1 MEIICKNGTPTTR
14 NPLNVYEQAQIRL
27 EKIFGHF
34 DNIYVSFSGG
44 KDSGVLLQLC
54 TDYIRKHCPGRK
66 IGVFH
71 LDYEIQY
78 GETIRYVDEVLASNS
93 DIFEVYRVCVPF
105 KVSTCTSMFQKFWR
119 PWDEEKKDCWV
130 RSIPE
135 GAYTR
140 KDFPFFSRRMW
151 DYDFQRSF
159 ARWLHRYK
167 KAKRT
172 CCLVGIRTQESL
184 NRWRVLNGRDA
195 YRFKGL
201 KWVRRLDTGV
211 YNAYPIYDWLTRDIW
226 IANGKFNWAYN
237 HLYDL
242 YYQAGVP
249 LEKQRVASP
258 FISEA
263 RESLNLYRAI
273 DPDMWGRMINRVN
286 GINFTAIYS
295 TTTAVGYRQKIT
307 LPEGYTWASYMQFL
321 LGTLPE
327 NIRQNYLSKLKVS
340 IKFWREKGG
349 CLAESTIE
357 KLRRAGVPI
366 TVGEKSNYRTNKRPV
381 RMEYQ
386 IIAVP
391 VEKVVANNY
400 NPNVVAPPEM
410 KLLELSI
417 WEDGYTMPCVCYY
430 LPDKDQYEL
439 VDGYH
444 RYLVLKKSARIYE
457 REKGLLPV
465 AVIEKDISNRM
476 VSTIRHNRARGTHNV
491 ELMSHIVAELTKAGM
506 SDQWILKNIGMDKDE
521 LLRLKQVSGLAEL
534 FANKDFS
541 ISDEL

>member
-151 DYDFQRSF
+151 DYDFQRNF

-226 IANGKFNWAYN
+226 IANGKFT
-237 HLYDL
+237 LYGEEHQLAINNGPNSLHGGPTGFHARVWDAVQPNESTVIFN
-242 YYQAGVP
+242 YTSADGEEGFP
-249 LEKQRVASP
+249 GTLEIEMTYRLED
-258 FISEA
+258 EA
-263 RESLNLYRAI
+263 NALVIEYRATTDKATVVNLTNHGFFNLAGISNPSPTVLNNILTINADFYVPI
-273 DPDMWGRMINRVN
+273 DEVSIPTGEILKVENTPMDFRTPHAIGERIDDKFQQLVN
-286 GINFTAIYS
+286 GA
-295 TTTAVGYRQKIT
+295 GYDHCYVLNK
-307 LPEGYTWASYMQFL
+307 
-321 LGTLPE
+321 
-327 NIRQNYLSKLKVS
+327 
-340 IKFWREKGG
+340 
-349 CLAESTIE
+349 AES
-357 KLRRAGVPI
+357 
-366 TVGEKSNYRTNKRPV
+366 GELSLAATCTEPVSGRTMEVYTTENGLQLYTGNWLGGFTGAHGATFPARSAVCFEAQCFPDTPNKAHFPSAV
-381 RMEYQ
+381 LLPGDEYQ
-386 IIAVP
+386 QI
-391 VEKVVANNY
+391 
-400 NPNVVAPPEM
+400 
-410 KLLELSI
+410 
-417 WEDGYTMPCVCYY
+417 T
-430 LPDKDQYEL
+430 
-439 VDGYH
+439 
-444 RYLVLKKSARIYE
+444 IYKFGVQE
-457 REKGLLPV
+457 
-465 AVIEKDISNRM
+465 
-476 VSTIRHNRARGTHNV
+476 
-491 ELMSHIVAELTKAGM
+491 
-506 SDQWILKNIGMDKDE
+506 
-521 LLRLKQVSGLAEL
+521 
-534 FANKDFS
+534 
-541 ISDEL
+541 

>member
-172 CCLVGIRTQESL
+172 CC
-184 NRWRVLNGRDA
+184 
-195 YRFKGL
+195 
-201 KWVRRLDTGV
+201 
-211 YNAYPIYDWLTRDIW
+211 
-226 IANGKFNWAYN
+226 
-237 HLYDL
+237 
-242 YYQAGVP
+242 
-249 LEKQRVASP
+249 
-258 FISEA
+258 
-263 RESLNLYRAI
+263 
-273 DPDMWGRMINRVN
+273 
-286 GINFTAIYS
+286 
-295 TTTAVGYRQKIT
+295 
-307 LPEGYTWASYMQFL
+307 FL
-321 LGTLPE
+321 L
-327 NIRQNYLSKLKVS
+327 I
-340 IKFWREKGG
+340 
-349 CLAESTIE
+349 LA
-357 KLRRAGVPI
+357 
-366 TVGEKSNYRTNKRPV
+366 
-381 RMEYQ
+381 Q
-386 IIAVP
+386 
-391 VEKVVANNY
+391 
-400 NPNVVAPPEM
+400 
-410 KLLELSI
+410 ELSLI
-417 WEDGYTMPCVCYY
+417 
-430 LPDKDQYEL
+430 
-439 VDGYH
+439 
-444 RYLVLKKSARIYE
+444 
-457 REKGLLPV
+457 
-465 AVIEKDISNRM
+465 
-476 VSTIRHNRARGTHNV
+476 
-491 ELMSHIVAELTKAGM
+491 HI
-506 SDQWILKNIGMDKDE
+506 
-521 LLRLKQVSGLAEL
+521 
-534 FANKDFS
+534 
-541 ISDEL
+541 